1 MDKEDVTIY
10 THTHTQTHIYIYNG
24 MVKVKIAKKNEI
36 MSFAA
41 IWMDMEIIILSEVS
55 HKKKD
60 KYHMISHE
68 QYKI

>member
-1 MDKEDVTIY
+1 
-10 THTHTQTHIYIYNG
+10 